1 MGLQKWVNPYV
12 ESGVGDK
19 VGAGAAQEAEGSL
32 QPCRQGPWWRCPFH
46 TCSWAEVAYLGSPG
60 DKESREGWKEGAVS
74 RAGDNESRE
83 GWKEGAVSSK
93 FSCRWMLSTFVAV
106 HQEMWPLL
114 PMSPI
119 RNFVSSIRRHPYIPA
134 LVQEGQGKNE

>member
-1 MGLQKWVNPYV
+1 MGFLDRSCLLGQ
-12 ESGVGDK
+12 SGRQRK
-19 VGAGAAQEAEGSL
+19 QRRAERRS
-32 QPCRQGPWWRCPFH
+32 C
-46 TCSWAEVAYLGSPG
+46 E
-60 DKESREGWKEGAVS
+60 
-74 RAGDNESRE
+74 RAGENESRE